1 MNSHQ
6 NYIGSVSS
14 LSKTDTRVL
23 SPNSKGGVCVLNL
36 CNSEHFAK
44 FSTYISSS
52 NYGFQFVLVVW
63 SIEYLIFYGPLQ
75 FFAKVNE
82 IYPLFIASNQLCKA
96 NVDIRIM
103 AILLINIIMLILYNC
118 IQGYY
123 SALSVT
129 SDKRNQD

>member
-1 MNSHQ
+1 MN
-6 NYIGSVSS
+6 IS
-14 LSKTDTRVL
+14 L
-23 SPNSKGGVCVLNL
+23 
-36 CNSEHFAK
+36 
-44 FSTYISSS
+44 
-52 NYGFQFVLVVW
+52 
-63 SIEYLIFYGPLQ
+63 IENIDIKPMNFTIARIDSAEFTHAFYLIFYGPLQ

-82 IYPLFIASNQLCKA
+82 IYPLFLIASNQLCKA